1 MWSIVKSA
9 GVTLMTA
16 WLYYHAWWAVVILIP
31 MFCMSV
37 RNLLEEC
44 AQKKQKEFLIQ
55 FKEMIQSMASALNT
69 GYSVENAM
77 KETQKEMEILYPK
90 ETVLT
95 RELAF
100 MVRQLRIQVP
110 MEQVLEEFAQKVEL
124 EDVSNFAAVF
134 SAAKRSGGDMIAI
147 IQNTVDQ
154 IADKIEVKREIDT
167 LLAAKKY
174 EFKVMKA
181 VPYGIIAYMMLSF
194 PEFMDCLYG
203 NVLGIGVMTVCLVM
217 YGGAC
222 VLGAKLIN
230 IEV

>member
-1 MWSIVKSA
+1 
-9 GVTLMTA
+9 MTA
-16 WLYYHAWWAVVILIP
+16 WLYYHAMWAVIVLIP
-31 MFCMSV
+31 MFLWSI
-37 RNLLEEC
+37 RSLLKEC
-44 AQKKQKEFLIQ
+44 EQKKQREFLIQ

-69 GYSVENAM
+69 GYSVENAL

-95 RELAF
+95 RELAC
-100 MVRQLRIQVP
+100 MVRQLRIKIP
-110 MEQVLEEFAQKVEL
+110 MEQVLEEFARKVEL
-124 EDVSNFAAVF
+124 EDVRNFAAVF
-134 SAAKRSGGDMIAI
+134 TAAKRSGGDMIAI

-154 IADKIEVKREIDT
+154 IADKIEVKRGIDT
-167 LLAAKKY
+167 ILAAKKY

-194 PEFMDCLYG
+194 PEFMDSLYG
-203 NVLGIGVMTVCLVM
+203 NVLGIGVMTVCLII